1 MERREVEVKREQS
14 REGGKEEK
22 RRGGAGGSR
31 ALKWGWGGYLQAT
44 IRVRS

>member
-22 RRGGAGGSR
+22 RRGG
-31 ALKWGWGGYLQAT
+31 GWGE
-44 IRVRS
+44 